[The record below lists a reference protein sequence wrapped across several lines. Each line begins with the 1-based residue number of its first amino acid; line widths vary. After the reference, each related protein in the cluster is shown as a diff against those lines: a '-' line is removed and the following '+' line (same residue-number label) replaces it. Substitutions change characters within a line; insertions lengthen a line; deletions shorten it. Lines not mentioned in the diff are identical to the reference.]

1 MCKWD
6 GADRADIAGTP
17 ELSQEA
23 TRARSNSA
31 ADAPLG
37 QITNT
42 LTALS
47 LSRDPNSLD
56 GLSPPNIGDHDKE
69 HLNFSFDSPAEMEV
83 SSPTPTLFG
92 SSPYSNPGAN
102 TSAPVLS
109 LAHANG
115 QRGNGAGIRSM
126 TAPAQRRGI
135 MWAPECAVYSTYDA
149 GTYDRR
155 SEPATCNNLTPEL
168 AQYIKQE

>member
-1 MCKWD
+1 M
-6 GADRADIAGTP
+6 GTDNIGEP
-17 ELSQEA
+17 QLNQDSP
-23 TRARSNSA
+23 RARSNSA
-31 ADAPLG
+31 ADAHLAQVSSG
-37 QITNT
+37 

-56 GLSPPNIGDHDKE
+56 GISPPVEHDESKE
-69 HLNFSFDSPAEMEV
+69 HLNFTFDSPADI
-83 SSPTPTLFG
+83 SSPTPALFG

-109 LAHANG
+109 LALG
-115 QRGNGAGIRSM
+115 RGNNGAGVRSM

-168 AQYIKQE
+168 AHSIKQE